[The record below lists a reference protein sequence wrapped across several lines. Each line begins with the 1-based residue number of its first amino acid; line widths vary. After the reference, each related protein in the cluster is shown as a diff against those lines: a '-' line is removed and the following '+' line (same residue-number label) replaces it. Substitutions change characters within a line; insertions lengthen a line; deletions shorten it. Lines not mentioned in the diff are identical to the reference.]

1 MRTPA
6 RLPRPTVERLSLYL
20 RELERAGADAASTVS
35 SRQLGLAAGATDAQV
50 RKDLGFVGVV
60 GRSGVGYARDRA
72 VEAIRRAIGMHRP
85 WRAVLVGAGNIG
97 RALAAY
103 GRFREEGFVIVA
115 IIDRAPSI
123 LGRQVAGIEVRPM
136 EQLARAVRSE
146 GVDIGIIAVPGE
158 EAQGVADALVA
169 AGVRGVL
176 NFAPTRLNVD
186 GRVPVVEVDF
196 RAALERLA
204 AEVSQRDGDRR
215 AAATRPTGSASP
227 AVPARRPPR
236 RRPG

>member
-1 MRTPA
+1 MDTRA

-20 RELERAGADAASTVS
+20 RELERDGPDHSPTVS
-35 SRQLGLAAGATDAQV
+35 SRQLGLAAGANDAQV
-50 RKDLGFVGVV
+50 RKDLGFVGVA
-60 GRSGVGYARDRA
+60 GRPGIGYARGPAAD
-72 VEAIRRAIGMHRP
+72 AIRRAIGMHRP

-123 LGRQVAGIEVRPM
+123 VGRRVAGIEVRRM
-136 EQLARAVRSE
+136 DQLARAVRSE
-146 GVDIGIIAVPGE
+146 GVDIGIIAVPAE
-158 EAQGVADALVA
+158 EAQGVADALVE

-176 NFAPTRLNVD
+176 NFAPTRLRVD
-186 GRVPVVEVDF
+186 ERVPVVEVDF

-204 AEVSQRDGDRR
+204 AEVSQRGGDRR
-215 AAATRPTGSASP
+215 AEAARPA
-227 AVPARRPPR
+227 APARKQPGR
-236 RRPG
+236 RQG

>member
-1 MRTPA
+1 M
-6 RLPRPTVERLSLYL
+6 ERLSLYL
-20 RELERAGADAASTVS
+20 RELERDGPDDAPTVS
-35 SRQLGLAAGATDAQV
+35 SRQLGAAAGANDAQV
-50 RKDLGFVGVV
+50 RKDLGFVGVA
-60 GRSGVGYARDRA
+60 GRPGIGYARGPAAD
-72 VEAIRRAIGMHRP
+72 AIRRAIGMHRP

-115 IIDRAPSI
+115 IIDRAPAI
-123 LGRQVAGIEVRPM
+123 VGRQVAGIEVRPM
-136 EQLARAVRSE
+136 EHLARAVRSE

-176 NFAPTRLNVD
+176 NFAPTRLHVD
-186 GRVPVVEVDF
+186 ERVPVVEVDF

-204 AEVSQRDGDRR
+204 AEVSQRGGWDRR
-215 AAATRPTGSASP
+215 AAVARPAAPS
-227 AVPARRPPR
+227 RRKAGR
-236 RRPG
+236 RQG

>member
-1 MRTPA
+1 MDTRA

-20 RELERAGADAASTVS
+20 RELERDGPDDAPTVS
-35 SRQLGLAAGATDAQV
+35 SRQLGLAAGANDAQV
-50 RKDLGFVGVV
+50 RKDLGFVGVA
-60 GRSGVGYARDRA
+60 GRPGIGYARGPAAD
-72 VEAIRRAIGMHRP
+72 AIRRAIGMHRP

-115 IIDRAPSI
+115 IIDRAPAI
-123 LGRQVAGIEVRPM
+123 VGRQVAGIEVRRM
-136 EQLARAVRSE
+136 DQLARAVRSE

-176 NFAPTRLNVD
+176 NFAPTRLRVD
-186 GRVPVVEVDF
+186 ERVPVVEVDF

-204 AEVSQRDGDRR
+204 AEVSQRGGDRR
-215 AAATRPTGSASP
+215 AATERLAG
-227 AVPARRPPR
+227 PARKQPGR
-236 RRPG
+236 RQG